1 MEAVCSLIFF
11 LVVFCINLVLLCASM
26 EETFI
31 SFCLNNM
38 LVMEMWCTDNYYYFR
53 PPFRKV
59 LLSVAFCK
67 GQMLVMLLNARSLA
81 QIQSG
86 I

>member
-1 MEAVCSLIFF
+1 
-11 LVVFCINLVLLCASM
+11 
-26 EETFI
+26 
-31 SFCLNNM
+31 
-38 LVMEMWCTDNYYYFR
+38 MWCTENSDNYYYFR

-59 LLSVAFCK
+59 LLSVAFCE